1 MASEGSGRGWGEE
14 KSLFKMLRDAKS
26 NNKKEI
32 NPQISRFANGSS
44 IESNK
49 AAEESV
55 LEK

>member
-1 MASEGSGRGWGEE
+1 
-14 KSLFKMLRDAKS
+14 MLRDAKS

-55 LEK
+55 LEKWDTSQISTVYIAN